1 MKTVYQHLMDQ
12 RDKCVAKA
20 LKTKDGNLKVFYAN
34 ASRGFEEKARNLT
47 LEEGNKPYGS
57 N

>member
-20 LKTKDGNLKVFYAN
+20 LKTKDGNLKVFYVN

-47 LEEGNKPYGS
+47 LEEGNKSYGS